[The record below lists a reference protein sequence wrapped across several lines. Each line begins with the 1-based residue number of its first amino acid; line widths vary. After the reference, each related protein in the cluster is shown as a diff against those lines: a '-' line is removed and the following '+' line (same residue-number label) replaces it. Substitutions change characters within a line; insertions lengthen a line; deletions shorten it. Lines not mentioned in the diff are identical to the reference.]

1 MHRDKRQHK
10 SNDSIMENNDE
21 HEEWDSGCNT
31 ASCYADSA
39 ANNLMIDIAEGVIYD
54 SMKIDD
60 DDVSPSMR
68 KDIIAICEAT
78 LKPKFIHRDDG
89 SMLRIDDIEYDF
101 TDSEGLHHFYCD
113 TEFGKFHT
121 TNKDIYRSI

>member
-1 MHRDKRQHK
+1 MHRDERQHK
-10 SNDSIMENNDE
+10 PKNTIMENPDE
-21 HEEWDSGCNT
+21 HEGQDSGCNT
-31 ASCYADSA
+31 APCYADSA

-78 LKPKFIHRDDG
+78 LKPKFIHQLQAQVAKN
-89 SMLRIDDIEYDF
+89 S
-101 TDSEGLHHFYCD
+101 
-113 TEFGKFHT
+113 
-121 TNKDIYRSI
+121 